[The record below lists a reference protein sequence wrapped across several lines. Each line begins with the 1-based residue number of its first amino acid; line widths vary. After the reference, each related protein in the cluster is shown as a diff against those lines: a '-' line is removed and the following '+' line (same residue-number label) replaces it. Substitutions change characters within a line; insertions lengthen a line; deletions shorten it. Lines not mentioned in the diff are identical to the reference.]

1 MTKATN
7 KQEKKKA
14 KTKFKLL
21 STIAGA
27 GESSLYCTWDRL
39 FSWF

>member
-1 MTKATN
+1 MTNATN
-7 KQEKKKA
+7 KQEKKT
-14 KTKFKLL
+14 KTKFQFL